1 MKAMKT
7 TPACLVLALTAGLVA
22 ASSRASEPASPPL
35 KLAGTWKLNKSL
47 SDDPARKMM
56 EGMRAGG
63 GTEGGGRPGGGG
75 GAMGGPGGGG
85 GGMGGPGG
93 GGGMGGGGR
102 EGSGGMGGPGG
113 RGPGGRSGGGF
124 MGGEPPL
131 DGTPGDR
138 PQGERPQGGAPGAGG
153 PPDQDG
159 RGPRRPMGMAPS
171 PEFTID
177 QEGDNLAMRT
187 GNNLRLL
194 HTDGGKRKKE
204 GEAGRLE
211 VVAKFVKGAL
221 VIESRP
227 EAGGKRKETY
237 TLQADGKLRIDFD
250 FEGSD
255 PMPGLKFKLVYDP
268 APTPQF

>member
-1 MKAMKT
+1 MKPMKST
-7 TPACLVLALTAGLVA
+7 ITIALALAAGFVA
-22 ASSRASEPASPPL
+22 TSSRASEPAPQPV
-35 KLAGTWKLNKSL
+35 KLVGIWKLNKSL
-47 SDDPARKMM
+47 SDDPAQKMM
-56 EGMRAGG
+56 ESMRAGG

-75 GAMGGPGGGG
+75 GGMGGPEG
-85 GGMGGPGG
+85 GGMGGPPGG
-93 GGGMGGGGR
+93 GGAGMGGGGR
-102 EGSGGMGGPGG
+102 QGAGGGMGGTAGRGTGG
-113 RGPGGRSGGGF
+113 RGGGGF

-131 DGTPGDR
+131 DGTPG
-138 PQGERPQGGAPGAGG
+138 ERPAGQASAPGAAN

-159 RGPRRPMGMAPS
+159 RGPRRPMGVAPS

-177 QEGDNLAMRT
+177 QEGENLAFRT

-194 HTDGGKRKKE
+194 HTDGEKRKKE

-211 VVAKFVKGAL
+211 VIAKFVKGAL

-250 FEGSD
+250 FEGSG
-255 PMPGLKFKLVYDP
+255 PLPGLKFKLVYEAAP
-268 APTPQF
+268 APQF

>member
-1 MKAMKT
+1 MKPMKT

-35 KLAGTWKLNKSL
+35 KLAGTWKLNKAL

-85 GGMGGPGG
+85 GGMGGGG
-93 GGGMGGGGR
+93 RQGAGGGMGGTAGR
-102 EGSGGMGGPGG
+102 GTGG
-113 RGPGGRSGGGF
+113 RGGGGF

-131 DGTPGDR
+131 DGIP
-138 PQGERPQGGAPGAGG
+138 GERPAGQASAPGAAN

-159 RGPRRPMGMAPS
+159 RGPRRPMGVAPS

-177 QEGDNLAMRT
+177 QEGENLAFRT

-194 HTDGGKRKKE
+194 HTDGEKRKKE

-211 VVAKFVKGAL
+211 VIAKFVKGAL

-250 FEGSD
+250 FEGSG
-255 PMPGLKFKLVYDP
+255 PLPGLKFKLVYEAAP
-268 APTPQF
+268 APQF

>member
-1 MKAMKT
+1 MKPMKT
-7 TPACLVLALTAGLVA
+7 TLTLTLALAAGFVA
-22 ASSRASEPASPPL
+22 TSSRASEPQQPPV
-35 KLAGTWKLNKSL
+35 KLAGTWKLNKAL

-63 GTEGGGRPGGGG
+63 GPEAGGRPGGGG
-75 GAMGGPGGGG
+75 GGMGGPGGGG
-85 GGMGGPGG
+85 GGMGGPG

-124 MGGEPPL
+124 TGGEPPL
-131 DGTPGDR
+131 DGTPG
-138 PQGERPQGGAPGAGG
+138 ERPQGGAPGTGG

-159 RGPRRPMGMAPS
+159 RGPRRAMGMAPS

-187 GNNLRLL
+187 EGNLRLL
-194 HTDGGKRKKE
+194 HTDGEKRKKE

-227 EAGGKRKETY
+227 ETGGKRKETY
-237 TLQADGKLRIDFD
+237 ALQADGKLRIDFD
-250 FEGSD
+250 FEGSG

-268 APTPQF
+268 ATTPQF